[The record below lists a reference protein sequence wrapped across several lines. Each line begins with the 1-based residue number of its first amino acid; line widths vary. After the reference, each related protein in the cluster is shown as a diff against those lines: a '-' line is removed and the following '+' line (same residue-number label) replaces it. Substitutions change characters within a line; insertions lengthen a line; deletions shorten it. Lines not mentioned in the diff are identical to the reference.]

1 MSSRRRTKGSSGGG
15 FAALLVL
22 GAIVWVIMFIVRHIW
37 VILGILVVVASIY
50 LAKAI
55 VQENRRRQDAYARYC
70 ADIAAKADQQDD
82 WVAAGDERGIYGP
95 GAVDL
100 MRYIRSGGK
109 EPPAIATLASTVV
122 VPKPLSPARRL
133 AGRPRPLRSPAV
145 WVSPS
150 CWRRSPVLV
159 PSRLPVGRL
168 RRGPRPQFP
177 AEHHR
182 RRLTLRPRSRV
193 SHRLRHPPR
202 PRSPSRP
209 TYRPQRP
216 LRRRRPMRRPQRP
229 TSRRRLLRLPRCISP
244 SLRAPTTA
252 TAARRMRTGATTFPK
267 ETRHIGRDLTAT
279 ATGTRANSGS

>member
-37 VILGILVVVASIY
+37 VILGILVVFASIY

-109 EPPAIATLASTVV
+109 EPPTIATLASTVV
-122 VPKPLSPARRL
+122 VPKPLSPARRAAAPAAVAGGVGIALML
-133 AGRPRPLRSPAV
+133 AQ
-145 WVSPS
+145 
-150 CWRRSPVLV
+150 V
-159 PSRLPVGRL
+159 P
-168 RRGPRPQFP
+168 GPG
-177 AEHHR
+177 AEQA
-182 RRLTLRPRSRV
+182 
-193 SHRLRHPPR
+193 
-202 PRSPSRP
+202 PSRP
-209 TYRPQRP
+209 APTRTATPIPSRTPSSTTDTPSSLPSFTSTPSPTQTAEPVPTYVPP
-216 LRRRRPMRRPQRP
+216 P
-229 TSRRRLLRLPRCISP
+229 TASAPP
-244 SLRAPTTA
+244 TTYAPPAATYVPPPTTA
-252 TAARRMRTGATTFPK
+252 ETAPVYQPVPQSTYYRNCSQAHAD
-267 ETRHIGRDLTAT
+267 GRYNIPQGDPAYRPGLDRDRDGYACE
-279 ATGTRANSGS
+279 